1 MRPVAGIR
9 TAHEADLDELT
20 DVWER
25 AARSS
30 HDFMDAGDFE
40 ALRPFIRDAYLPSM
54 HVRLVEVDGAAVA
67 FVGSADGHVE
77 LLYVDPPFHGQG
89 LGTRL
94 LAEVG
99 PGGARSVEVYAD
111 NTTGVGFYRSRG
123 FTETRRRETDAAGR
137 PYPMVV
143 LTR

>member
-1 MRPVAGIR
+1 MESVVSIR
-9 TAHEADLDELT
+9 TAHEADLDALT

-30 HDFMDAGDFE
+30 HDFMDAGDFD
-40 ALRPFIRDAYLPSM
+40 ALRPFIRDSYLPSM
-54 HVRLVEVDGAAVA
+54 HVRLAEVAGSPVA

-77 LLYVDPPFHGQG
+77 LLYVDPPFHGLG

-94 LAEVG
+94 LGEVG
-99 PGGARSVEVYAD
+99 AGGARSVEVYAD
-111 NTTGVGFYRSRG
+111 NVTGVGFYRSRG
-123 FTETRRRETDAAGR
+123 FVETRRRETDAAGR

>member
-1 MRPVAGIR
+1 MEPVVSIR
-9 TAHEADLDELT
+9 TAHEADLDALT

-30 HDFMDAGDFE
+30 HAFMDADDFDE
-40 ALRPFIRDAYLPSM
+40 LRPFIRDSYLPSM
-54 HVRLVEVDGAAVA
+54 HVRLAEADGVPIA
-67 FVGSADGHVE
+67 FVGSVDGHVE
-77 LLYVDPPFHGQG
+77 LLYVEPSYHGRG

-94 LAEVG
+94 LAEVA
-99 PGGARSVEVYAD
+99 PGGAQSVEVYAD
-111 NTTGVGFYRSRG
+111 NATGVGFYLSRG
-123 FTETRRRETDAAGR
+123 FVQTRRRETDAAGR

>member
-1 MRPVAGIR
+1 MEPVVSIR
-9 TAHEADLDELT
+9 TAHEADLDVLT

-30 HDFMDAGDFE
+30 HDFMDPDDFE
-40 ALRPFIRDAYLPSM
+40 ELRPFIRDAYLPSM
-54 HVRLVEVDGAAVA
+54 LVRLAEADGVPIA
-67 FVGSADGHVE
+67 FVGSLDGHVE
-77 LLYVDPPFHGQG
+77 LLYVEPAHHGRG

-94 LAEVG
+94 LAEVA
-99 PGGARSVEVYAD
+99 PGGARSVEVYAG
-111 NTTGVGFYRSRG
+111 NTTGVGFYLSQG
-123 FTETRRRETDAAGR
+123 FRETRRRETDAAGR